1 MSYSVSFF
9 QQIQFVFFRDD
20 ANSNMHSAFILMNA
34 ELGKENHIVKELR
47 QIPNVKEVYPVYG
60 VYDVL
65 MELEADSMEVLRET
79 ITTKV
84 RKLDGIKSTL
94 TMIIVKDQ

>member
-1 MSYSVSFF
+1 MH
-9 QQIQFVFFRDD
+9 DLL
-20 ANSNMHSAFILMNA
+20 NSSMHSAFVLMNA
-34 ELGKENHIVKELR
+34 ELGKESQIVNELKKVSH
-47 QIPNVKEVYPVYG
+47 VKEVYPVYG

-65 MELEADSMEVLRET
+65 MVIESDSMEALRET
-79 ITTKV
+79 ITSKV

>member
-1 MSYSVSFF
+1 
-9 QQIQFVFFRDD
+9 
-20 ANSNMHSAFILMNA
+20 MHSAFVLMNA
-34 ELGKENHIVKELR
+34 ELGKVLQIVSEIKKIPQVKEA
-47 QIPNVKEVYPVYG
+47 YPVYG

-65 MELEADSMEVLRET
+65 MILESDSMESLRET
-79 ITTKV
+79 ITNHV

>member
-1 MSYSVSFF
+1 
-9 QQIQFVFFRDD
+9 
-20 ANSNMHSAFILMNA
+20 MHSAFVLMNA
-34 ELGKENHIVKELR
+34 ELGKETQIVNELKKVSY
-47 QIPNVKEVYPVYG
+47 VKEVYPVYG

-65 MELEADSMEVLRET
+65 MVIESDSMEALRET
-79 ITTKV
+79 ITSKV

>member
-1 MSYSVSFF
+1 
-9 QQIQFVFFRDD
+9 
-20 ANSNMHSAFILMNA
+20 MHSAFVLMNA
-34 ELGKENHIVKELR
+34 ELGKENQIVSELEK
-47 QIPNVKEVYPVYG
+47 IPYVKEVYPVYG

-65 MELEADSMEVLRET
+65 MVIESDSMETLRET
-79 ITTKV
+79 ITSKV